1 MTMVQSL
8 NCGHPKDLVHFGKY
22 HQGSQISPPPS
33 ASQYQKKPSSLFKE
47 DSRHGVYEPVYKMF
61 HYPQSQM
68 SLLGKIPETAK
79 KNIIKTV
86 MTITVIIITLNTIKI

>member
-1 MTMVQSL
+1 MVPSL
-8 NCGHPKDLVHFGKY
+8 NRGHPKDLVHFGKY
-22 HQGSQISPPPS
+22 HQGSQTSPTPS
-33 ASQYQKKPSSLFKE
+33 ASEYQKKASFFFKE
-47 DSRHGVYEPVYKMF
+47 DSRHGVYKPVYKMF

-86 MTITVIIITLNTIKI
+86 MTLTVIIITLNNIKI